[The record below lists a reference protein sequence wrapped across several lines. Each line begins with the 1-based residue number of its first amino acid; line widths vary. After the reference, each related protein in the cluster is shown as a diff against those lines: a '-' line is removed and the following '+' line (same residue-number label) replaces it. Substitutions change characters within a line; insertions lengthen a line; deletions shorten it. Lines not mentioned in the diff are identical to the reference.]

1 MPGRYDSTPINGYDD
16 GQLQSTDTTMDMESA
31 AKQDPAP
38 EGKRPWTKPR
48 IKTLRVFSTRA
59 GTDSVPGVDED
70 NYVNDNPDNRYTPI
84 S

>member
-1 MPGRYDSTPINGYDD
+1 MV
-16 GQLQSTDTTMDMESA
+16 MENA
-31 AKQDPAP
+31 ARQDYNRQDPSP

-59 GTDSVPGVDED
+59 GTQTGDDED
-70 NYVNDNPDNRYTPI
+70 NYINNNPDHKYTPI

>member
-1 MPGRYDSTPINGYDD
+1 
-16 GQLQSTDTTMDMESA
+16 MDMEYA
-31 AKQDPAP
+31 DRRDQAPAP

-59 GTDSVPGVDED
+59 GTDSVAGVDED
-70 NYVNDNPDNRYTPI
+70 NYINDNPDNRYTPI

>member
-1 MPGRYDSTPINGYDD
+1 
-16 GQLQSTDTTMDMESA
+16 MDMENLRNA
-31 AKQDPAP
+31 GRQDQDRQGPSP

-59 GTDSVPGVDED
+59 GTATGADED
-70 NYVNDNPDNRYTPI
+70 NFINDNPDNKYNPV